1 MGLRNYNV
9 EWLDGRGTW
18 WFYLGAI
25 FCSRYFWFLVGAGDE
40 MAWTMVICCHAVVTI
55 WLLHFKKGSLL
66 TWDDNAGKF
75 DDMTYWEQIDQ
86 GVLNTSNRKFLI
98 ICPLV
103 LLLIGYRATT
113 GTLLMVNLVFSLL
126 ALVPKI
132 PLFGAL
138 WAPKRRTLTRP
149 SSYTELFHQS
159 GFHSFRSSWDG
170 GSSGDVPPGD
180 SGELSDS
187 ETEAALEPEMA
198 EEVEADSSSAP
209 GSRGH
214 AKKLL

>member
-1 MGLRNYNV
+1 MGGGGRPEESSKYSTMGLRNYNV

-25 FCSRYFWFLVGAGDE
+25 FCSRYFW
-40 MAWTMVICCHAVVTI
+40 I

-103 LLLIGYRATT
+103 L
-113 GTLLMVNLVFSLL
+113 
-126 ALVPKI
+126 
-132 PLFGAL
+132 
-138 WAPKRRTLTRP
+138 RP
-149 SSYTELFHQS
+149 S
-159 GFHSFRSSWDG
+159 
-170 GSSGDVPPGD
+170 P
-180 SGELSDS
+180 
-187 ETEAALEPEMA
+187 
-198 EEVEADSSSAP
+198 
-209 GSRGH
+209 
-214 AKKLL
+214 